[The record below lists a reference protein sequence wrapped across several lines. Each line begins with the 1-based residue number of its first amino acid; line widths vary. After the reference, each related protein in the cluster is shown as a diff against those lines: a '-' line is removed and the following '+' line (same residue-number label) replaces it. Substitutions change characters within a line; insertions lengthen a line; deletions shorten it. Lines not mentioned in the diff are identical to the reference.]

1 MSRESIFERDVFEK
15 SVFEDLFYLIIECMQ
30 SKDYDTIN
38 NTNKFVLFLDTL
50 FSMFVRIDLTD
61 QISSKSE

>member
-1 MSRESIFERDVFEK
+1 
-15 SVFEDLFYLIIECMQ
+15 MQ
-30 SKDYDTIN
+30 FKDYDTIN
-38 NTNKFVLFLDTL
+38 NKNKFVLFLDIL